1 MKYLVISLNGMII
14 SGISYLFGGIDA
26 PLITLCIFMIIDY
39 ITGITNAIFVK
50 KNLSSQI
57 GFFGIVKKILIFA
70 LIVLATLLEQNIGI
84 SGIRLV
90 VLIWYIGNEGISI
103 LENLVS
109 IGLPVPVKIKEILES
124 FQDESRTNV
133 KR

>member
-1 MKYLVISLNGMII
+1 MKYLAISLNGMII

-39 ITGITNAIFVK
+39 ITGIINAIFVK

-57 GFFGIVKKILIFA
+57 GFFGIVKKILILA

-109 IGLPVPVKIKEILES
+109 IGLPIPVKIKEILES

>member
-1 MKYLVISLNGMII
+1 MKYLAISLNGMII

-57 GFFGIVKKILIFA
+57 GFFGIVKKILILA

-124 FQDESRTNV
+124 FQNESRTNV

>member
-1 MKYLVISLNGMII
+1 MKYLAISLNGMII

-39 ITGITNAIFVK
+39 ITGIINAIFVK

-57 GFFGIVKKILIFA
+57 GFFGIVKKILILA

-109 IGLPVPVKIKEILES
+109 IGLPIPVKIKEIL
-124 FQDESRTNV
+124 
-133 KR
+133 